1 MNASGDPTKE
11 ARKIHVH
18 IVDVVEQK
26 GEGYTVILQAVP
38 ESEIT
43 SHDVWSVALPG
54 DFLGATKVDRLWHLY
69 YRKDP
74 GYSPGDRFD
83 LDLPEESENE

>member
-1 MNASGDPTKE
+1 MFTLSTWLNKKRG
-11 ARKIHVH
+11 
-18 IVDVVEQK
+18 
-26 GEGYTVILQAVP
+26 GYTVILQAFP
-38 ESEIT
+38 ESEIN
-43 SHDVWSVALPG
+43 DMWSVALPG

-83 LDLPEESENE
+83 LDLPEEAEKE